1 MRSASRIGRV
11 LILGAIEISL
21 RSTRFSLS
29 EVSSGSARR
38 IVERRHAVT
47 AGVDGLDRIS
57 ALIMAEAECARDHG
71 ADRVEVLAVPTLR
84 GSRLIRLLDRV
95 ADAVGAGPIYIP
107 TRRDWAA
114 ASFLGVTVP
123 AGDFLPDPVS
133 VAVIG
138 ETAIG
143 LAVGTPG
150 EVPEWIGSRPVG
162 ASTMTRKARFQDPP
176 RPGQIEAAI
185 TGASRGIASMF
196 PPETD
201 RVLVVSSLA
210 PVVERL
216 CGPSIGPEE
225 ARKGLGAI
233 LGQTSEDISAWFGA
247 ETALARHLPGIIVG
261 HAALAE
267 GLEVRVEPALCDLP
281 ASLEWLAEREQLVTG
296 QEPS

>member
-1 MRSASRIGRV
+1 M
-11 LILGAIEISL
+11 ILGAIEISL

-29 EVSSGSARR
+29 EVTSGSARR

-71 ADRVEVLAVPTLR
+71 ADWIEIIAVPALR
-84 GSRLIRLLDRV
+84 GSRLVRLLDRV
-95 ADAVGAGPIYIP
+95 AEAVGAGPIRIP

-123 AGDFLPDPVS
+123 AADLLPDSVS

-143 LAVGTPG
+143 LAVGSPG

-176 RPGQIEAAI
+176 LPGQIEAAI

-216 CGPSIGPEE
+216 CGPLIGPDE
-225 ARKGLGAI
+225 ARRGLGAI
-233 LGQTSEDISAWFGA
+233 LGQTSEDMSAWFGA
-247 ETALARHLPGIIVG
+247 EIALARNLPGIIVG

-267 GLEVRVEPALCDLP
+267 GLGVKVEPALSDLP
-281 ASLEWLAEREQLVTG
+281 ASLEWLAGREQFVTG
-296 QEPS
+296 QGSG